1 MYRHKVRPGHF
12 EQMNLQRERAGLAL
26 RRRMIEA
33 AMAGRRSGFAVQ
45 MLDPTVLSGAAIS
58 LVSLRQTQ
66 PRAR

>member
-1 MYRHKVRPGHF
+1 
-12 EQMNLQRERAGLAL
+12 MNLQRERAGLAL